1 MEQPR
6 NSPDRAARGDAPR
19 PPRLV
24 VSFVDRNWLWS
35 RAGLALSLF
44 LAVVIAGFTLTPLP
58 PGPAMPAGMDKI
70 YHFLAFA
77 VLVFPVIVTDTGRWT
92 WVVPVAIAY
101 GGAIELLQPFVGR
114 NAEWLDFGAN
124 VSGVLAGAALSEI
137 LHNRIR
143 RSVLGPEPDL
153 RTDLPRL
160 SEAERMEI
168 MRAELMDELRAVLR
182 EELSAASLKD
192 DHAARHASGG
202 ASHGASDTPPSDT
215 GPDAERSAHAP
226 DGAAPLPASGA
237 AEPAD
242 PSPPAP
248 RSGLEHRANRP
259 RRSAVRY

>member
-6 NSPDRAARGDAPR
+6 NSHDRPARSDAPR

-58 PGPAMPAGMDKI
+58 PGPTMPAGMDKV

-92 WVVPVAIAY
+92 WVVPVAIVY
-101 GGAIELLQPFVGR
+101 GGGIELLQPFVGR
-114 NAEWLDFGAN
+114 SAEWLDFGAN

-153 RTDLPRL
+153 RTDLPLL

-182 EELSAASLKD
+182 EELSAASLHGD
-192 DHAARHASGG
+192 QAARRDGSENRGASGPRAEG
-202 ASHGASDTPPSDT
+202 TPPSPAP
-215 GPDAERSAHAP
+215 GGSAP
-226 DGAAPLPASGA
+226 PPSSGAAPPT
-237 AEPAD
+237 D

-248 RSGLEHRANRP
+248 RSVLEHRAGRP
-259 RRSAVRY
+259 RRSALRH